1 VIWEKRRTNLWG
13 FEAWH
18 DVDWRFY
25 YFVRLSN
32 AKLSTRSNP
41 GLQHLLKQH
50 HVGETWMKIYFPE
63 QPFFPSL
70 IIHNLMFSVTAPLQ
84 ILNVIANFQDLLVP

>member
-1 VIWEKRRTNLWG
+1 MMLTGGSGGK
-13 FEAWH
+13 
-18 DVDWRFY
+18 Y

-50 HVGETWMKIYFPE
+50 HIGETWMKIYFPE